1 LCQGTSSGRSEGVN
15 GEDQV
20 GQFSLDV
27 IMGTQAGSK
36 ATGGEGAMEGEE
48 EGFQAAVDEGG
59 G

>member
-1 LCQGTSSGRSEGVN
+1 
-15 GEDQV
+15 
-20 GQFSLDV
+20 
-27 IMGTQAGSK
+27 MGTQAGSK